1 MRATVVYLSLIGC
14 LCFSAGCSMSKWAWN
29 RSAKPAV
36 ESLAKSDAQ
45 KTDAAKTEST
55 QPATEKS
62 VEKPAEAVAEKP
74 AAPTTPALTT
84 TSIENPFK
92 STRSATPETTPKPAL
107 DPKSPPALESLASTT
122 PTTPKVLA
130 DLNKETLLLM
140 NRELQDATPEERAE
154 WFEQLKHVDPALVPE
169 ILRAR
174 RMSLQ
179 LAQAAP
185 AAPPQASEILLAGG
199 AIPAARNVQP
209 ARTPSPPTT
218 ARPGI
223 GWGSPWDA
231 AAASPVAA
239 DPFGVVQ
246 AGHAS
251 TSPQR
256 NLLHADYAEPAG
268 SRRPVEHAVHRVPTS
283 ESGQPIV
290 LQNYETQPGANPYAV
305 TGPSS
310 WTPPHVDPR
319 PLPPTT
325 AQPAGIPWPQPPAA
339 TPAPTGF
346 GSVVPFGTQLVQNV
360 AGLVP
365 GRNSQSANMPAVAT
379 VPAGM
384 SPASGN
390 PFQTQLEQ
398 TTAYLEQEV
407 ATLTA
412 GTTPVTQAVYIRKHV
427 ALRLLYLMGDHQE
440 RALTAIPGIP
450 PAEQEFWQQLLWGMV
465 NSLDVEHMPQSK
477 DRATQTITQLNSAVR
492 RLQEQAD
499 LQIRNVAFCRQI
511 LYFGNYEK
519 LPRNE
524 FSPGQEALLYAEID
538 NFKSEPTSAGQ
549 YRTLLRSS
557 VEILSPS
564 GELRK
569 QIEFP
574 ATEDLCS
581 TYRRDYFHNYQFR
594 IPERIPLGPH
604 ILKLTVFDELSGKLT
619 TYSVNFS
626 VN

>member
-1 MRATVVYLSLIGC
+1 MRATVLRLSLVLGACLTTGC
-14 LCFSAGCSMSKWAWN
+14 ATSKWAWK
-29 RSAKPAV
+29 RPATPAA
-36 ESLAKSDAQ
+36 ESMAKSDSA
-45 KTDAAKTEST
+45 KAEPAKTETST
-55 QPATEKS
+55 PAAEKS
-62 VEKPAEAVAEKP
+62 PEKPAEKPVEVVADKS
-74 AAPTTPALTT
+74 ATGTPTSSATAST
-84 TSIENPFK
+84 ENPFK
-92 STRSATPETTPKPAL
+92 PSRSTSPEAADKPAL
-107 DPKSPPALESLASTT
+107 QSLTSAA
-122 PTTPKVLA
+122 PTAVKPLG
-130 DLNKETLLLM
+130 DLNKETLLLI

-179 LAQAAP
+179 LAKTPAP
-185 AAPPQASEILLAGG
+185 ESPQSSEILLAGG
-199 AIPAARNVQP
+199 AIPAPRNAQP
-209 ARTPSPPTT
+209 VRSPAAPPTE
-218 ARPGI
+218 RPGI
-223 GWGSPWDA
+223 GGRSPWDA
-231 AAASPVAA
+231 PAGSIAA

-246 AGHAS
+246 TGHAS
-251 TSPQR
+251 TSSQR
-256 NLLHADYAEPAG
+256 TLMHADYAEPAG
-268 SRRPVEHAVHRVPTS
+268 SQTPLEHAVHRVPTN

-290 LQNYETQPGANPYAV
+290 LQNYETPAGGSPFSPN
-305 TGPSS
+305 GPSS
-310 WTPPHVDPR
+310 WTPPHTDAR
-319 PLPPTT
+319 LLPIPPEHATSTRWPEQT
-325 AQPAGIPWPQPPAA
+325 AAIPNP
-339 TPAPTGF
+339 G
-346 GSVVPFGTQLVQNV
+346 GRGNVVPFGTQLVQNV

-365 GRNSQSANMPAVAT
+365 GRNSQSANVPAIAT
-379 VPAGM
+379 VSAGITPGGG
-384 SPASGN
+384 S
-390 PFQTQLEQ
+390 PFQSQLEQ
-398 TTAYLEQEV
+398 ATAYLEQEV
-407 ATLTA
+407 AALPV
-412 GTTPVTQAVYIRKHV
+412 GTTPASQAAYIRKHV

-450 PAEQEFWQQLLWGMV
+450 PAEQEFWQQLLWGV
-465 NSLDVEHMPQSK
+465 INSLDVEHMPQSK

-538 NFKSEPTSAGQ
+538 NFKSEPTAAGQ

-619 TYSVNFS
+619 SYSLNFS